1 MGLKV
6 DYVESGSIAD
16 MEDYFTE
23 GDGILEIDQIQ
34 LNQGTFRYICL
45 ASITRIL
52 KRIPIELL
60 EVLIRT
66 LN

>member
-34 LNQGTFRYICL
+34 LNQGTFRYIF
-45 ASITRIL
+45 
-52 KRIPIELL
+52 
-60 EVLIRT
+60 
-66 LN
+66 